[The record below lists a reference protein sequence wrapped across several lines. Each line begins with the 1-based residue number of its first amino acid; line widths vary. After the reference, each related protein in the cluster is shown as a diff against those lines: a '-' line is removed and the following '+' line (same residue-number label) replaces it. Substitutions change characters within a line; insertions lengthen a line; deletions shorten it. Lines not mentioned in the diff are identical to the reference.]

1 MSEHDAPL
9 DAETRRQRRHFALR
23 RLHSLTG
30 VVPVGVFLVIHLWT
44 NAKALQGPTS
54 FGHAVAEINDLPFL
68 AAIEILGIFVPL
80 AFHAAYG
87 VALVFRSKNNV
98 GHYGYARNWLF
109 VLQRVTGVIAF
120 LFLLMHLKDFR
131 VAKALGA
138 MRHEGFFDEL
148 GVLLGV
154 RWKALVYLF
163 GTTASIF
170 HFVNGLRTFLWS
182 CGVTISERSQR
193 FTTWACAGLGVGM
206 WLLGAS
212 TIVFFSTGG
221 QALVPISAV
230 RAEGG
235 RDPAEGTSVP
245 RSAPSHPLSPA
256 PGPAGP

>member
-1 MSEHDAPL
+1 MAEHDAPL

-23 RLHSLTG
+23 RLHSLSG

-44 NAKALQGPTS
+44 NAKALQGATS
-54 FGHAVAEINDLPFL
+54 FGEAVNEINSLPFL
-68 AAIEILGIFVPL
+68 AAIEILGIFLPL
-80 AFHAAYG
+80 AFHALYG
-87 VALVFRSKNNV
+87 VALVFQAKSNV
-98 GHYGYARNWLF
+98 GQYGYSRNWLY
-109 VLQRVTGVIAF
+109 VLQRVTGVIAL
-120 LFLLMHLKDFR
+120 LFLLVHLKDFR

-138 MRHEGFFDEL
+138 MRHEAFFDEL
-148 GVLLGV
+148 GMLLGV

-182 CGVTISERSQR
+182 WGVTISDRSQR
-193 FTTWACAGLGVGM
+193 FALWACAGLGVGM

-221 QALVPISAV
+221 QALVPVSVV

-235 RDPAEGTSVP
+235 RDPAEAVHAIP
-245 RSAPSHPLSPA
+245 PA
-256 PGPAGP
+256 IPAIPAASGAGPTH